1 LKNKRKF
8 LAKSISFVLLS
19 FKKHCEIIKKDYYMG
34 NLSKE
39 IAVVTGGTGAIG
51 TSFAE
56 ALCKAGAKVVILGR
70 GKTRPVADAAKDIE
84 ERTGMKDV
92 LFGYQCDASDE
103 KDMAD
108 TLEKIHK
115 EIGMPTLLV
124 NAAGGN
130 KGKAPFVDVD
140 VDTFDEVVK
149 MNLLGGL
156 VIPTKHMARLWI
168 AEGVKGNI
176 INIAS
181 MASYLPLSGVWAY
194 AASKAGVMNLTAG
207 LAKEFAAD
215 GIRVNGIAPGFF
227 VGNQNKDLLYD
238 NYEKGELSAR
248 GKQIINHTPFGRF
261 GNIDE
266 LNGTLVYLAD
276 REASGFVTGVTIP
289 VDGGYLIDNI

>member
-1 LKNKRKF
+1 
-8 LAKSISFVLLS
+8 
-19 FKKHCEIIKKDYYMG
+19 MG
-34 NLSKE
+34 KLNKE
-39 IAVVTGGTGAIG
+39 IAVITGGTGAIG
-51 TSFAE
+51 TSFAQS
-56 ALCKAGAKVVILGR
+56 LCNAGAKVVILGR
-70 GKTRPVADAAKDIE
+70 GKTRPVSEAAKEIE
-84 ERTGMKDV
+84 DRTGLKDL
-92 LFGYQCDASDE
+92 LFGYRCDASDE
-103 KDMAD
+103 KEMAD
-108 TLEKIHK
+108 TLDRIRK
-115 EIGMPTLLV
+115 EVGMPTLLV

-140 VDTFDEVVK
+140 VDIFDEVVK

-156 VIPTKHMARLWI
+156 VVPTKHMARLWKT
-168 AEGVKGNI
+168 EGVKGTI

-215 GIRVNGIAPGFF
+215 GIRVNAIAPGFF
-227 VGNQNKDLLYD
+227 VGNQNKDLLYED
-238 NYEKGELSAR
+238 YDHDILSAR

>member
-1 LKNKRKF
+1 
-8 LAKSISFVLLS
+8 
-19 FKKHCEIIKKDYYMG
+19 MG

-39 IAVVTGGTGAIG
+39 IAVITGGTGAIG
-51 TSFAE
+51 ASFAE
-56 ALCKAGAKVVILGR
+56 ALCNAGAKVVILGR
-70 GKTRPVADAAKDIE
+70 GKTKPVSEAAKEIE
-84 ERTGMKDV
+84 AKTGLKDV

-103 KDMAD
+103 AQMAA
-108 TLEKIHK
+108 TIESIRK
-115 EIGMPTLLV
+115 EVGMPTLLV

-130 KGKAPFVDVD
+130 KGKAPFTEVDVD
-140 VDTFDEVVK
+140 IFDEVVK

-156 VIPTKHMARLWI
+156 VIPTKHMARIWI
-168 AEGVKGNI
+168 AEGIKGNI

-207 LAKEFAAD
+207 LAKEFASA

-227 VGNQNKDLLYD
+227 VGNQNRDLLYD
-238 NYEKGELSAR
+238 DFEKDILSAR
-248 GKQIINHTPFGRF
+248 GKQIIGHTPFGRF
-261 GNIDE
+261 GDISE

-276 REASGFVTGVTIP
+276 RNASGFVTGVTIP